1 MGQPAMA
8 SQRRSRYEG
17 RRSCA
22 GHGGGEDAEP
32 DCGAPHDMIVTGSDA
47 CTTFETERLL
57 LRSRTLADTNDCVL
71 MDREPEVTRY
81 VSGPWSN
88 ASAHREFI
96 ENRTSGLWLPGMG
109 YWTIV
114 LRQDPAIFV
123 GWVLLIPVDAVGPE
137 IEIGWR
143 LRQRFWGQGLAT
155 EAARPVLTHA
165 FEVLKLAEVV
175 AEIDPDNLGSLR
187 VAEKIGLKQRGP
199 VLHSARPAVR
209 YSLTLGEVAGAS

>member
-1 MGQPAMA
+1 
-8 SQRRSRYEG
+8 
-17 RRSCA
+17 
-22 GHGGGEDAEP
+22 
-32 DCGAPHDMIVTGSDA
+32 MIATGSDA

-57 LRSRTLADTNDCVL
+57 LRPRTLADTNDCLL

-81 VSGPWSN
+81 VSGPWSD

-96 ENRTSGLWLPGMG
+96 ENRTSSPWLPGMG
-109 YWTIV
+109 YWTIM
-114 LRQDPAIFV
+114 LRQEPAVFV

-165 FEVLKLAEVV
+165 FDVLKLPEVI

-187 VAEKIGLKQRGP
+187 VAEKIGLKQRGA
-199 VLHSARPAVR
+199 VRHSGKLAMR
-209 YSLTLGEVAGAS
+209 YSLMISEAATALGLSSA